1 MKLKFLTG
9 LIDLIFHLII
19 LISGVIYHKQFK
31 YENNLTI
38 EIYFSWYFF
47 NFTYFLSSRL
57 HRNHNRA
64 VSDTTGIN
72 IHKQI
77 ITYLMLCIY
86 IVSSP

>member
-38 EIYFSWYFF
+38 EIYFS
-47 NFTYFLSSRL
+47 
-57 HRNHNRA
+57 
-64 VSDTTGIN
+64 
-72 IHKQI
+72 
-77 ITYLMLCIY
+77 
-86 IVSSP
+86 